1 MTFISIVL
9 VVEGMHKKSLEAAM
23 KLKDEGEEVS
33 VNDSPDNS
41 VMQSDTSDTGSTS
54 STSSAAAAAAAIVC
68 SSERCDRKT
77 ESIALLRAKAHTYS
91 VQVLEGFHDDAA
103 PRDAMLPRD
112 AA

>member
-1 MTFISIVL
+1 
-9 VVEGMHKKSLEAAM
+9 MHKKSLEAAM

-33 VNDSPDNS
+33 VSGSPDNS
-41 VMQSDTSDTGSTS
+41 VMHYDTSDTGSTS
-54 STSSAAAAAAAIVC
+54 STSSAAAAAAVC
-68 SSERCDRKT
+68 SSDRKT

-103 PRDAMLPRD
+103 PRDAALPRD